1 MASDSEMSQSS
12 KLESEEA
19 AADTNPAWKGASK
32 RRQKKGKESKKEER
46 NARRREGKQKGR

>member
-1 MASDSEMSQSS
+1 MSQSS

-32 RRQKKGKESKKEER
+32 RRQKKAKETKKE
-46 NARRREGKQKGR
+46 ARAKKEIFDT